1 MVDGS
6 VFIVFPLILLDLFV
20 GPFEIGVGLRIR
32 IRVGVGG
39 GVIDSKDGRLV
50 GVCFSNLMPI
60 TGI

>member
-1 MVDGS
+1 MVDGA
-6 VFIVFPLILLDLFV
+6 VFIVFALILLDLFV
-20 GPFEIGVGLRIR
+20 GPFEIGVGLG

-39 GVIDSKDGRLV
+39 GVIDSKDAGLV